1 MAAPTTALPLL
12 ATTTTLLLLLS
23 ILNNVQ
29 SKPSNNGHDFGT
41 SLDPSKALG
50 GRMKREKLSH
60 LRLYWHDVVS
70 GPNPTAVMVTSPN
83 RTSAS
88 GFGTVVMID
97 DALTLGP
104 DLKRSKV
111 VGRAQGL
118 YAVASQTEVGLIM
131 AMNFAFIEGKYNGSS
146 ISIMGRN
153 RVFTKVREMPIVGG
167 SGLFRFARGY
177 VQASTHSFNAKTGD
191 AVVEYNAYVLHY

>member
-1 MAAPTTALPLL
+1 MATL
-12 ATTTTLLLLLS
+12 TTTLLLLLLS
-23 ILNNVQ
+23 LLNNVQ
-29 SKPSNNGHDFGT
+29 SNPNNNNNNNGDDDDFAT
-41 SLDPSKALG
+41 SLDRSKAHGLG
-50 GRMKREKLSH
+50 LGLKREKLTH

-70 GPNPTAVMVTSPN
+70 GPNPTTIMVSSPN

-88 GFGTVVMID
+88 GFGTVIMID

-104 DLKRSKV
+104 DLKKSKL

-118 YAVASQTEVGLIM
+118 YAVASQTEIGLIM
-131 AMNFAFIEGKYNGSS
+131 AMNFAFMEGKYNGSS

-153 RVFTKVREMPIVGG
+153 RVFTKVREMPIIGG

-177 VQASTHSFNAKTGD
+177 VQASTHSVNVKTGD
-191 AVVEYNAYVLHY
+191 AVVEYNVYVLHY